1 MRLFRRTVL
10 FDAFEADRQRNQQNH
25 GNDDDENR
33 TPWQNARHRA
43 THGRADGGRHG
54 DDERTDAHQSS
65 DLAAWG
71 LFENDVHHQRC
82 GHAGADALDDAGY

>member
-1 MRLFRRTVL
+1 MTKI
-10 FDAFEADRQRNQQNH
+10 
-25 GNDDDENR
+25 
-33 TPWQNARHRA
+33 ARHGRMLDTA
-43 THGRADGGRHG
+43 PPHGRADGGRHG

>member
-1 MRLFRRTVL
+1 MTKI
-10 FDAFEADRQRNQQNH
+10 A
-25 GNDDDENR
+25 
-33 TPWQNARHRA
+33 
-43 THGRADGGRHG
+43 RHG